1 MEQRKRNEDSL
12 KELRDNIKCTNI
24 LIIGIPERGEKGP
37 KKIFEEII
45 VDGDPTSLPPHE
57 RLTDVAVVP
66 REKPHTGAAA
76 REDRKSVAPPSS
88 QDEALS
94 RYSASGEVPR

>member
-1 MEQRKRNEDSL
+1 MDKWPGRQNGGNHCCGMEQRKRNEDSL

-45 VDGDPTSLPPHE
+45 VETFPNMG
-57 RLTDVAVVP
+57 
-66 REKPHTGAAA
+66 RET
-76 REDRKSVAPPSS
+76 VN
-88 QDEALS
+88 QI
-94 RYSASGEVPR
+94 